1 MSRPIFSIQ
10 GWARTICQRITT
22 APSIRHGVTASMWG
36 SVPVLPRTLLS
47 HRAIPV
53 GQMVQ
58 QDPFAKA
65 AVADGDLVEAEEV
78 EDLAREQSAR
88 QDHIGPGGFE
98 ADDLAAPRQGKGTK
112 TLQQLLDP
120 SPGKAVAGPAL
131 RVVLHQAEG
140 EG

>member
-65 AVADGDLVEAEEV
+65 AAAYGALVEAEEV
-78 EDLAREQSAR
+78 EDLGR
-88 QDHIGPGGFE
+88 QCRSLLWYDPFNFYNDIVSTLE
-98 ADDLAAPRQGKGTK
+98 YLRKGTK
-112 TLQQLLDP
+112 TLQ
-120 SPGKAVAGPAL
+120 
-131 RVVLHQAEG
+131 
-140 EG
+140 